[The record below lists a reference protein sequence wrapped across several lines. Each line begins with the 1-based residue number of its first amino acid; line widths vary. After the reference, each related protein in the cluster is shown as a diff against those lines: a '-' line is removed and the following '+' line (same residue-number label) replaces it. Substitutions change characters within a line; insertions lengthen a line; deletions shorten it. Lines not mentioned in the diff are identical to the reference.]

1 MPGAEGGGN
10 CAGTKPGETVTVGPA
25 IILGP
30 LDVPSALAQHASELY
45 AKNILNLLTLIVKD
59 GALALDFEDEVIAG
73 TVLTHAG
80 EIRNEAARSAVEGKV
95 SSDTE
100 TAK

>member
-1 MPGAEGGGN
+1 M
-10 CAGTKPGETVTVGPA
+10 
-25 IILGP
+25 
-30 LDVPSALAQHASELY
+30 
-45 AKNILNLLTLIVKD
+45 KD

>member
-1 MPGAEGGGN
+1 MCRHEAWRNGNGRAGNHSGAARTSHPRSLSTRASSTPRTFSTVDAHREGWR
-10 CAGTKPGETVTVGPA
+10 TR
-25 IILGP
+25 
-30 LDVPSALAQHASELY
+30 
-45 AKNILNLLTLIVKD
+45 
-59 GALALDFEDEVIAG
+59 LDFEDEVIAG